1 MKMLHNKGV
10 NLWKIEHLVKEFAA
24 ASVVSNDP
32 GTGTVNYKC
41 QLPHTSAAADE
52 PGVGANSSKFWV
64 ITEDDPDGAWA
75 LSTAYTTPAAF
86 DLDSS
91 IIGIDRAFYRDNTG
105 SDTPVSVTSYS
116 KLSYIWDKDKTGTMT
131 NIALERKLGQSRLHI
146 WQPANLTTDVLHYFA
161 IKKMDDFDNN
171 TNTADIYQRGLW
183 MLIRTLTYYLSYKY
197 PVNAQT
203 RADIKTD
210 MLEAARDF
218 KSENLDDDDSDF
230 ILSSHGNLYDYK
242 RGRYW

>member
-1 MKMLHNKGV
+1 
-10 NLWKIEHLVKEFAA
+10 
-24 ASVVSNDP
+24 
-32 GTGTVNYKC
+32 
-41 QLPHTSAAADE
+41 
-52 PGVGANSSKFWV
+52 
-64 ITEDDPDGAWA
+64 
-75 LSTAYTTPAAF
+75 
-86 DLDSS
+86 
-91 IIGIDRAFYRDNTG
+91 
-105 SDTPVSVTSYS
+105 
-116 KLSYIWDKDKTGTMT
+116 MT

-197 PVNAQT
+197 LVNAQT